1 MPTLNVIARDGRKHT
16 IEGDV
21 GDRVK
26 NVIQKNIPV
35 NDFGL
40 CGGSCACGTCHVYVD
55 ASFIDRLPGPA
66 ENESEMLSIFD
77 TVQSNS
83 RLSCQIVFE
92 ADLDGLS
99 VEIAPED

>member
-1 MPTLNVIARDGRKHT
+1 MPTLIVVARDGKEHT
-16 IEGDV
+16 IEGDI

-26 NVIQKNIPV
+26 NVIQKNISV
-35 NDFGL
+35 NNFGL

-55 ASFIDRLPGPA
+55 ASFIDLLPEPA

-77 TVQSNS
+77 TAQSNS
-83 RLSCQIVFE
+83 RLSCQIVF
-92 ADLDGLS
+92 ASDIDGLR